1 MPVVHFSREGRVV
14 NASLSPTAS
23 DLDQTGRHPAKRG
36 VSRFFDHPRSRTI
49 FLQGLVAGILSYE
62 LLVGNETIF
71 GQAVSRLVAVGL
83 IVLGLGIMV
92 LPRTILES
100 AWFPGALIS
109 LNTVLVTGTIYL
121 SGNASSELYLTYFLL
136 VLIAS
141 STSSLQQLFGLSL
154 VICAGYGV
162 LVYGHAMQ
170 SGSFAVGHMLGIPVL
185 LIMAVF
191 YGLTLETVAAER
203 RRNRILQENV
213 QGLKRSEQAL
223 VEHRTQLE
231 TRVQGL
237 KQGLSRANQEIRQ
250 GKAERTGLERQL
262 REAQKFEAIGRLAS
276 RLAHEFN
283 QVLAV
288 IGTQTG
294 VIASKL
300 KSDDPLQG
308 PVEAIFRVGE
318 RAAALTAHLL
328 ALRVHETS
336 VRDTLSPGAAIE
348 AMQEMLRGLL
358 SGRFDLQV
366 TNDSSA
372 AWVEIS
378 HDRLEQVLL
387 HLVANARDAMPEGG
401 RVDIAVQV
409 VTGEGLPAE
418 QVEPPPR
425 TRMAMIAVRDGG
437 RGMNLDV
444 QSQMFEPFFSTKEA
458 NAGLGLT
465 LVYAIVRQYGG
476 MVEVQSQAG
485 QGTTVRVYFPLVERQ
500 GAVRDLALVDEAL
513 SKGAETVLFVEEDEI
528 ARKLAL
534 STLHRHRYHVLEAG
548 SAVEALL
555 VAQQHAGP
563 IHLTVSH
570 LSMAEIGGRELA
582 KRLVLRHPNMKALF
596 VSGFSDDTIA
606 SHRVNKKYVLQRP
619 YRQQELAG
627 KVRELL
633 DA

>member
-1 MPVVHFSREGRVV
+1 MHGVGRF
-14 NASLSPTAS
+14 
-23 DLDQTGRHPAKRG
+23 LDH
-36 VSRFFDHPRSRTI
+36 SRSRTI

-71 GQAVSRLVAVGL
+71 GHAVSRMVAVGL
-83 IVLGLGIMV
+83 ILVGLGIMV
-92 LPRTILES
+92 LPRKVLES
-100 AWFPGALIS
+100 VWFPGVLIS

-141 STSSLQQLFGLSL
+141 SAPSLKQLLGLSL

-162 LVYGHAMQ
+162 LVYEHAMQ
-170 SGSFAVGHMLGIPVL
+170 SGAFAVGHMLGIPVL

-203 RRNRILQENV
+203 RRNRTLQENV
-213 QGLKRSEQAL
+213 QGLKQAEQAL
-223 VEHRTQLE
+223 EERRTQLE

-262 REAQKFEAIGRLAS
+262 REAQKFEAVGRLAS
-276 RLAHEFN
+276 RLAYEFN
-283 QVLAV
+283 QVLTV
-288 IGTQTG
+288 IGKQTG
-294 VIASKL
+294 AITSKL
-300 KSDDPLQG
+300 KPDDPLQG
-308 PVEAIFRVGE
+308 PVEEIFRSGE
-318 RAAALTAHLL
+318 RAAALTAQLL
-328 ALRVHETS
+328 ALRVHETT
-336 VRDTLSPGAAIE
+336 VRDTLSLGPAIE
-348 AMQEMLRGLL
+348 TMREMLRGLL
-358 SGRFDLQV
+358 SGRIDLQV
-366 TNDSSA
+366 TSDSTA
-372 AWVEIS
+372 ALVEIS

-409 VTGEGLPAE
+409 VIGEGLPVE
-418 QVEPPPR
+418 QLGKNPR
-425 TRMAMIAVRDGG
+425 KRMAMIAVSDRG

-465 LVYAIVRQYGG
+465 LVYGIVRQYGG
-476 MVEVQSQAG
+476 TVEVQSQPG
-485 QGTTVRVYFPLVERQ
+485 QGTTVRVYFPLVEQ
-500 GAVRDLALVDEAL
+500 TGAGRDTTVVHEAL
-513 SKGAETVLFVEEDEI
+513 SKGSETVLFVEEDEI

-534 STLHRHRYHVLEAG
+534 STLHRHRYQVLEAG

-570 LSMAEIGGRELA
+570 LLMAEISGRELA
-582 KRLVLRHPNMKALF
+582 KRLVLRHPKMKALF
-596 VSGFSDDTIA
+596 VSGFSDETIT
-606 SHRVNKKYVLQRP
+606 SHRVNKKYFLQRP

-633 DA
+633 DV